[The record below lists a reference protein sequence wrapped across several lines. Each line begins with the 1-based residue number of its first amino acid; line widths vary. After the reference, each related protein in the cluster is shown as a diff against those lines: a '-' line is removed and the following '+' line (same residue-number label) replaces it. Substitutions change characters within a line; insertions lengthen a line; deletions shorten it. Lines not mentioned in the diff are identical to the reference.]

1 MENKK
6 KRRRQGFFKR
16 NMGLIYISPWI
27 LGFLLLQLYPFVAS
41 FCYSFT
47 NYNMFSKPQF
57 VGLANYI
64 RLFTVDPDFW
74 NSLTATLK
82 YAAMTVPA
90 KLVFALIVA
99 MILNVNL
106 KGVNFFRTVYYLPS
120 ILGGSVAISALWK
133 LMFMKEGMI
142 NTVLSMIHVG
152 PIDWLGST
160 AWAMPTISLLQ
171 VWQFGSSMVL
181 FLAALKQVPQELYEA
196 ASVDGSTPV
205 KNFFTIT
212 LPMITPIVF
221 FNMIMQTINALQN
234 FTSGF
239 VVTGGGPLKST
250 YLLGMKLYDDAFG
263 NGSFKMGYASA
274 TSWIMLLLIFIFT
287 LLIFKSSDA
296 WVYYED
302 EGEF

>member
-1 MENKK
+1 M
-6 KRRRQGFFKR
+6 
-16 NMGLIYISPWI
+16 
-27 LGFLLLQLYPFVAS
+27 
-41 FCYSFT
+41 
-47 NYNMFSKPQF
+47 
-57 VGLANYI
+57 
-64 RLFTVDPDFW
+64 
-74 NSLTATLK
+74 
-82 YAAMTVPA
+82 
-90 KLVFALIVA
+90 
-99 MILNVNL
+99 
-106 KGVNFFRTVYYLPS
+106 
-120 ILGGSVAISALWK
+120 
-133 LMFMKEGMI
+133 
-142 NTVLSMIHVG
+142 
-152 PIDWLGST
+152 
-160 AWAMPTISLLQ
+160 
-171 VWQFGSSMVL
+171 
-181 FLAALKQVPQELYEA
+181 
-196 ASVDGSTPV
+196 DGSTPV

-274 TSWIMLLLIFIFT
+274 TSWIMFLLIFIFT